1 MATKLQ
7 PLTFPDLEQEL
18 GVPYMAPFLKAAAG
32 DRARALRLHAWSNN
46 VGAAFHRPLELV
58 EVAIRKRVDQTL
70 TGEFGIHWWRA
81 PAFLAQASR
90 VTITA
95 LGDATS
101 HAAAKGRSGHADVVA
116 EITFGTWVAILRPR
130 FFDLIWRHH
139 VRAAFPGHRRLPFA
153 SIAQTTDG
161 LLKLRNAIG
170 HYEPLVDLDLAALHR
185 DLLDV
190 LGWMSPMLQ
199 AQAAAMSFV
208 PKVLAARP

>member
-18 GVPYMAPFLKAAAG
+18 GIPYMAPFLKAAAG
-32 DRARALRLHAWSNN
+32 DQVRAVRLHAWNN
-46 VGAAFHRPLELV
+46 NAGAAFHRPLELV
-58 EVAIRKRVDQTL
+58 EVAIRNRVDKTL
-70 TGEFGIHWWRA
+70 TAEFGTHWWHA
-81 PAFLAQASR
+81 PAFLAQASQ
-90 VTITA
+90 VTVRA
-95 LGDATS
+95 LEDAAS
-101 HAAAKGRSGHADVVA
+101 HAVAKGRDGHADVVA

-139 VRAAFPGHRRLPFA
+139 KRDVFPDHRRLPFA

-170 HYEPLVDLDLAALHR
+170 HYEPLVDLDLASLHQAL
-185 DLLDV
+185 LEV